1 MAISFEEKTEIDEL
15 NPHVAFIKLIEGLQ
29 SQNRWQVNIEDKYNK
44 DESRSRSINRKKE
57 M

>member
-44 DESRSRSINRKKE
+44 DESRSRSINRK
-57 M
+57 